1 MVDLTKLSVVAVT
14 EEIITIGIVAT
25 LTMDL

>member
-1 MVDLTKLSVVAVT
+1 VAVT

-25 LTMDL
+25 LTMDLWQGFLQR